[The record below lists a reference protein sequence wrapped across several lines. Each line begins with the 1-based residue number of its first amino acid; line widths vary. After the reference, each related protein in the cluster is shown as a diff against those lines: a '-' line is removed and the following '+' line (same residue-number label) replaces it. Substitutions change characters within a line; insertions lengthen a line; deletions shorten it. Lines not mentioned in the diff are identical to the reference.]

1 MTFDR
6 SFMMRDLVLFL
17 AGTAVVPAM
26 AQLNVNTAMTP
37 AALVQNVLVGGG
49 VVISNV
55 TYNGVAVT
63 VPQDGSGS
71 FTNGNSTNLGL
82 NAGSI
87 LRGWPPPYRVR
98 LPISVVILWT
108 QAPIRTSWRHKPGQH
123 HL

>member
-82 NAGSI
+82 NAGLI
-87 LRGWPPPYRVR
+87 KNNKKKNNKLFTR
-98 LPISVVILWT
+98 I
-108 QAPIRTSWRHKPGQH
+108 HK
-123 HL
+123 